1 MALLIA
7 APIGGFTLLEV
18 PSHVSLTDK
27 VIIDHGY
34 GLGKPQIY
42 RYDAARK
49 LTIIEGFRVKDGSLT
64 SRAGIVIDFDGGRR
78 WSSANS
84 GDFKKQVDSA
94 LQDFLM
100 QKTKLLPKHAETVD
114 DIQ

>member
-64 SRAGIVIDFDGGRR
+64 SRAGIVIDFDGD
-78 WSSANS
+78 
-84 GDFKKQVDSA
+84 GDG
-94 LQDFLM
+94 LQ
-100 QKTKLLPKHAETVD
+100 Q
-114 DIQ
+114 IQEISKSRLTLHCWTF